1 MIGFEPDR
9 ARAFKKTVQWTV
21 FSEGREALAEQGQIA
36 TQYASCH
43 PDHLNLS
50 NQAVSEVFA
59 LFENSYF

>member
-43 PDHLNLS
+43 PAPTKKVPRLWNFFICM
-50 NQAVSEVFA
+50 N
-59 LFENSYF
+59 